1 MAQGISPQVASNFE
15 GFDISKVAAQNE
27 KSIASSI
34 SGFTNQAVNP
44 IKSTVSDLKS
54 GIALI
59 KDTDKQIMNKLYT
72 YKSSTIDSINDFLG
86 SLTGGKIGLADFGR
100 VISYKDGFKVD
111 SDELMRMAGR
121 TLGFNIGSIAT
132 IKDELAN
139 SFLDELNSM
148 TLGLSNGLFQTDG
161 SKITIAGD
169 WDKDIGQSVFDFLSS
184 GGEEFVTVR
193 NFAASNAVVNTMVKQ
208 NAAIGFVQGYAG
220 FASMYLYQSD
230 YYGALIAT
238 IPTLLSRGDIN
249 SLDEIL
255 KILDDA
261 SRYTIKNQFPNFAET
276 VLANFNFPE
285 GTLPEDYAGY
295 KDKLIAVIKKIE
307 GEKWLYKTTFMGDI
321 LNIGLVTTISDDS
334 KTLLMRVPEYV
345 PFLCA
350 SGLMSQESAAGVFK
364 RMFPD
369 AVTL

>member
-169 WDKDIGQSVFDFLSS
+169 WDKNIGQSVFDFLSS

-238 IPTLLSRGDIN
+238 IPTLLSRGDVN

-307 GEKWLYKTTFMGDI
+307 GVKWMYKTTFMGDI

-345 PFLCA
+345 PFLCT
-350 SGLMSQESAAGVFK
+350 SGLMNQEAASGVFK

>member
-1 MAQGISPQVASNFE
+1 MAQGITPQVASNFD

-34 SGFTNQAVNP
+34 SGFTNQTVNP

-132 IKDELAN
+132 IKDELAS

-148 TLGLSNGLFQTDG
+148 TLGLSNGLFQTNG
-161 SKITIAGD
+161 SKITIADD
-169 WDKDIGQSVFDFLSS
+169 WDKNIGESVFDFISS
-184 GGEEFVTVR
+184 GDEEFVTVR

-208 NAAIGFVQGYAG
+208 NANIGFVQGYAS
-220 FASMYLYQSD
+220 FANMYLYQSD
-230 YYGALIAT
+230 YYDALIST
-238 IPTLLSRGDIN
+238 IPTLLSRGDVN

-255 KILDDA
+255 KILDNNG
-261 SRYTIKNQFPNFAET
+261 RYKVKSLYPNFVET
-276 VLANFNFPE
+276 VLANFHFPE
-285 GTLPEDYAGY
+285 NTLPEDYEGY
-295 KDKLIAVIKKIE
+295 KDKLIAIIVKID
-307 GEKWLYKTTFMGDI
+307 GPKWMYKTTFMGDVM
-321 LNIGLVTTISDDS
+321 NVGLVTGISDDS
-334 KTLLMRVPEYV
+334 KTALQRVPEIV
-345 PFLCA
+345 PFLCV
-350 SGLMSQESAAGVFK
+350 SGLMTQEKASDVFK